1 MWTESW
7 SHTESGG
14 SVTIPCH
21 YHQRYKEHVKY
32 WCKGYTWSSCST
44 MVRSDSPQS
53 KGEVSITDDPD
64 KLVFN
69 VTMRNLQE
77 NCSGTFWCGV
87 EINGV
92 PAYGAILVLN
102 VTAGSSV
109 VPQETTVNTVIESKV
124 TSASLTQPATRTQ
137 TLNSTS
143 ATIYPGT
150 STSTIETEDS
160 KSGDTTQDTQ
170 SHSVSAL
177 QKFDTHMASLLYL
190 VLLIFTTVPGNG
202 CVRTSKNISQPR
214 GGSVTIP
221 CYYDYIYIHHVKY
234 WCKGYTWSSCS
245 TMVRTDTPQWK
256 GDVSIA
262 DDPDQRV
269 FYVTM
274 RNLKEEDS
282 GWYWCG
288 VETGGIGIAVYLTAL
303 YLTVT
308 PGVWAESWMSALR
321 GESVTIQCRY
331 DQRYKHS
338 VKYWCKWETW
348 SSCSTMVRS
357 GSPQRKGDVSIAD
370 DPDQLVFTVTMR
382 NVQEKDAGTYW
393 CGVDIGGTGT
403 MDDSAYIYLTV
414 YADRPDVSTEGW
426 LHGESG
432 GSVTIRCHYDQIYKY
447 HVKFGCKWYHRE
459 SCSTM
464 VSSDSAQTEGD
475 VSITDYPN
483 QLVFTVTIMN
493 VQEKDAGWYWCGV
506 ETDGTRIYL
515 KSVHISV
522 TGSSAVPQKTT
533 AKTIIE
539 SKVTPASLTQPT
551 AAIRR
556 VDLTSTTAQPRGA
569 TTSPFSSTALTV
581 SATKEPNST
590 ELPGRGHTLDVLRH
604 SAVALVYLICTIIAV
619 IKNWT
624 YCNQ

>member
-1 MWTESW
+1 MSHIVYILFPTDSPGMWTESW

-102 VTAGSSV
+102 VTAG
-109 VPQETTVNTVIESKV
+109 E
-124 TSASLTQPATRTQ
+124 
-137 TLNSTS
+137 
-143 ATIYPGT
+143 
-150 STSTIETEDS
+150 
-160 KSGDTTQDTQ
+160 
-170 SHSVSAL
+170 
-177 QKFDTHMASLLYL
+177 
-190 VLLIFTTVPGNG
+190 
-202 CVRTSKNISQPR
+202 

-256 GDVSIA
+256 
-262 DDPDQRV
+262 V

-308 PGVWAESWMSALR
+308 PGKMVPQWCFSVSFSLFLFPTGNLGVWAESWMSALR

-414 YADRPDVSTEGW
+414 YAGKMGLLW
-426 LHGESG
+426 
-432 GSVTIRCHYDQIYKY
+432 
-447 HVKFGCKWYHRE
+447 
-459 SCSTM
+459 
-464 VSSDSAQTEGD
+464 
-475 VSITDYPN
+475 
-483 QLVFTVTIMN
+483 
-493 VQEKDAGWYWCGV
+493 
-506 ETDGTRIYL
+506 
-515 KSVHISV
+515 
-522 TGSSAVPQKTT
+522 
-533 AKTIIE
+533 
-539 SKVTPASLTQPT
+539 
-551 AAIRR
+551 
-556 VDLTSTTAQPRGA
+556 
-569 TTSPFSSTALTV
+569 FS
-581 SATKEPNST
+581 
-590 ELPGRGHTLDVLRH
+590 
-604 SAVALVYLICTIIAV
+604 
-619 IKNWT
+619 
-624 YCNQ
+624 